1 MVNIKKK
8 NEKNN
13 VNIDAN
19 VGVNKILVNDLES
32 LDKLIEKVNV
42 LHKDWIMVY
51 EGENGV
57 IHKMIYSRMLN
68 GKTTIH

>member
-32 LDKLIEKVNV
+32 LDKLIEKTYT
-42 LHKDWIMVY
+42 LK
-51 EGENGV
+51 
-57 IHKMIYSRMLN
+57 
-68 GKTTIH
+68 